1 MKLLITGS
9 NGQLGQDL
17 QKACRIRRVDFCAGD
32 VEEFDITDLELMRE
46 VVRREKPTAV
56 VNCAAYNQ
64 VDQAETDFEAARRIN
79 ALGPQNLAIAAEETG
94 VPIMHFSTDFVFD
107 GAKGAPYTVDDRPN
121 PINRYGESKLQGEQA
136 VASHSTRYFLVR
148 LSWVFGIAGINFPKK
163 VLEWAQNRSAIK
175 VVTDQVSSPSYTT
188 DLAGP
193 ILDLLRLGAFGTYH
207 LTNRGHCSRFEWAR
221 FVIERSR
228 PEVAVEPAGGDEFET
243 AARRPA
249 FSALDPAPLEDVLG
263 RLLPDWQNATE
274 RFLKEMGVI
283 R

>member
-17 QKACRIRRVDFCAGD
+17 QKACRARRIDFCAGD
-32 VEEFDITDLELMRE
+32 VGEFDITDLELMRG
-46 VVRREKPTAV
+46 VIRREKPTAV
-56 VNCAAYNQ
+56 VNCAAYNA
-64 VDQAETDFEAARRIN
+64 VDRAEEEFEAARRVN
-79 ALGPQNLAIAAEETG
+79 ALGPENLAIAAEEAG
-94 VPIMHFSTDFVFD
+94 VPLMHFSTDFVFD
-107 GAKGAPYTVDDRPN
+107 GEKGSPYTVDDRPN
-121 PINRYGESKLQGEQA
+121 PISRYGESKLQGEQA
-136 VASHSTRYFLVR
+136 VASHSTRHFIIR

-175 VVTDQVSSPSYTT
+175 VVADQVSCPSYTV

-207 LTNRGHCSRFEWAR
+207 LTNQGHCSRYEWAR
-221 FVIERSR
+221 FVIGRVR
-228 PEVAVEPAGGDEFET
+228 PEVAVEPAGSDEFET

-249 FSALDPAPLEDVLG
+249 FSALDPAPLDGVLG
-263 RLLPDWQNATE
+263 RLPPDWQNATE

>member
-9 NGQLGQDL
+9 KGQLGQDL
-17 QKACRIRRVDFCAGD
+17 QKACRTRRIDFCAGD

-46 VVRREKPTAV
+46 VVRREAPTAV

-64 VDQAETDFEAARRIN
+64 VDRAETEFEAARRVN
-79 ALGPQNLAIAAEETG
+79 ALGPQNLAIAAEEAG

-107 GAKGAPYTVDDRPN
+107 GDKGSPYTVDDRPN
-121 PINRYGESKLQGEQA
+121 PVSRYGESKLQGEQA
-136 VASHSTRYFLVR
+136 VAAHSTRHFIIR

-175 VVTDQVSSPSYTT
+175 VVADQVSCPSYTA
-188 DLAGP
+188 DLTGP

-207 LTNRGHCSRFEWAR
+207 LTNHGYCSRYDWAR
-221 FVIERSR
+221 FIIERAR
-228 PEVAVEPAGGDEFET
+228 PEVAVEPAGSDEFES

-263 RLLPDWQNATE
+263 RLPPDWQNATE
-274 RFLKEMGVI
+274 RFLKEMGVT

>member
-9 NGQLGQDL
+9 KGQLGQDL
-17 QKACRIRRVDFCAGD
+17 QKACRTRRVDFCAGD

-46 VVRREKPTAV
+46 VVRRERPTAV
-56 VNCAAYNQ
+56 VNCAAYNA
-64 VDQAETDFEAARRIN
+64 VDQAETDFEAARRVN
-79 ALGPQNLAIAAEETG
+79 ALGPRNLAIAAEEAG
-94 VPIMHFSTDFVFD
+94 VPVMHFSTDFVFD
-107 GAKGAPYTVDDRPN
+107 GTKGAPYLVDDRPN
-121 PINRYGESKLQGEQA
+121 PISRYGESKLQGERE
-136 VASHSTRYFLVR
+136 VASNSTRFFIVR

-175 VVTDQVSSPSYTT
+175 VVTDEVSSPSYTA

-207 LTNRGHCSRFEWAR
+207 LTNQGHCSRFEWAR
-221 FVIERSR
+221 FVIERAR

-243 AARRPA
+243 VARRPA
-249 FSALDPAPLEDVLG
+249 FSALDPAPLEEVLG

>member
-17 QKACRIRRVDFCAGD
+17 QKACRTRRIDFCAGD
-32 VEEFDITDLELMRE
+32 VEEFDITDLELIRE
-46 VVRREKPTAV
+46 VVRRERPTAV
-56 VNCAAYNQ
+56 VNCAAYNA
-64 VDQAETDFEAARRIN
+64 VDRAETEFEAARRIN
-79 ALGPQNLAIAAEETG
+79 ALGPENLAIAAEEAG

-107 GAKGAPYTVDDRPN
+107 GTKKAPYLVDDRPN
-121 PINRYGESKLQGEQA
+121 PISRYGESKLQGERA
-136 VASHSTRYFLVR
+136 VASHATRFFIVR

-175 VVTDQVSSPSYTT
+175 VVTDQVSCPSYTV
-188 DLAGP
+188 DLVGP

-207 LTNRGHCSRFEWAR
+207 LTNQGHCSRFEWAR
-221 FVIERSR
+221 FVIGRAR
-228 PEVAVEPAGGDEFET
+228 PEVAVEPAGADEFET
-243 AARRPA
+243 TARRPA
-249 FSALDPAPLEDVLG
+249 FSALDPAPLDEVLG
-263 RLLPDWQNATE
+263 RLPPDWQNATE